1 MPNDVVDAVHRL
13 VAATIQAGGIT
24 FTDKDSNIIMDNDDK
39 EDENMT
45 EDEPI
50 PVTNYDNNQME
61 INEQEQISPDL
72 EETGNED
79 DSQSITGVNM
89 T

>member
-24 FTDKDSNIIMDNDDK
+24 FMDKDSNIIMDIDDK

-89 T
+89 S